1 MNKIDCKNA
10 KEIVK
15 LREYV
20 PVFEK
25 GGDLTIDELEK
36 MTTLE
41 LKAFVDSFESNE
53 KNVAIENVKRLVDEI
68 FEKFGKEGDNMIV
81 LSAANFIEHE
91 VCESGDPLSDIDF
104 ERDEHW
110 NKLYFPINRFNTEYD
125 NLYKELRFNLF
136 TKLNIP
142 YADEQWETCNSALNE
157 YWYGVIGIMKDYRI
171 VAFVIRND
179 GILASNDDYESFN
192 NEVLYEL

>member
-1 MNKIDCKNA
+1 MNHADYRNA
-10 KEIVK
+10 KEIVR
-15 LREYV
+15 LRETK
-20 PVFEK
+20 PTFEK
-25 GGDLTIDELEK
+25 GGELTVDELEK
-36 MTTLE
+36 KTTEE
-41 LKAFVDSFESNE
+41 LKSLIDSFESNE
-53 KNVAIENVKRLVDEI
+53 KNVAIENIKRLVDEI

-104 ERDEHW
+104 ERDERW

-136 TKLNIP
+136 TKLNVP
-142 YADEQWETCNSALNE
+142 YADEQWETCNDALNE
-157 YWYGVIGIMKDYRI
+157 YWYGVIGIMKDYRV
-171 VAFVIRND
+171 VAFVIRDD